1 MSKKIAPKIIILSLF
16 EPRGEIPGEQTLFK
30 ERLGFTDSFDIP
42 GAMGKLYMNT
52 NGVGALLLGIGA
64 TKPAISLMALG
75 YDERFDLRHTYF
87 LIAGIAG
94 ADPHVSSIGSV
105 AWARFVVDGNL
116 AFEIDSRE
124 IPEHWPTGLFPLGSN
139 EPYELPYRGEDGIFL
154 KDEVFELNDGLKN
167 WAYELTN
174 DVLLED
180 SESMQK
186 NRVLYTDTPAAMK
199 APCVLLGDVLASERF
214 WHGRYYTEWAQRW
227 VKLWT
232 EGRGIFTM
240 STMEEMAALRG
251 FSVLKEQGK
260 LEFDRIMVVRSASN
274 FCMQPPS
281 RTAVENMTSGDSE
294 ADRYPAY
301 LPSLENLYRVA
312 SVVVGDIVASWDSY
326 KSKVPGF

>member
-1 MSKKIAPKIIILSLF
+1 MAVKIAPKIIVLSLF
-16 EPRGEIPGEQTLFK
+16 EPVGEIPGEQTLFK
-30 ERLGFTDSFDIP
+30 ERLGFSESYEIP
-42 GAMGKLYMNT
+42 GAMGKLFINSD
-52 NGVGALLLGIGA
+52 GVGALLLGIGA

-94 ADPHVSSIGSV
+94 ADPHVTSIGSV
-105 AWARFVVDGNL
+105 AWARFAVDGNL

-124 IPEHWPTGLFPLGSN
+124 IPAHWPTGLFPLGSN
-139 EPYELPYRGEDGIFL
+139 EPYEIPYRGEDGVFL

-167 WAYELTN
+167 WAYQLTK
-174 DVLLED
+174 DVLLQD
-180 SESMQK
+180 SECM
-186 NRVLYTDTPAAMK
+186 REGRALYTDTPAAMK

-214 WHGRYYTEWAQRW
+214 WHGKYFTEWAERW

-232 EGRGIFTM
+232 EGKGTFAM
-240 STMEEMAALRG
+240 STMEEMGALRG
-251 FSVLKEQGK
+251 FAVLKDQGK

-281 RTAVENMTSGDSE
+281 KTAVENITSKESE
-294 ADRYPAY
+294 EDRFPAY

-312 SVVVGDIVASWDSY
+312 SVVVGVIVANWDSY
-326 KSKVPGF
+326 KTKVPGF